1 MVGEMAAL
9 GSALAWALVSVLLR
23 DLQIH
28 LNAVS
33 LNAFRCIFA
42 ALMATAA
49 VVATGRTEAL
59 TQFSPHALTYL
70 VVSVFFGVGIG
81 DLCYFYGLK
90 YLGVIR
96 GLLLSNFYPI
106 FTAVI
111 AAAFLDEPVTPIQFV
126 GTLLVI
132 LGVILVMLPGRV
144 LRSATRPAGS
154 ENERLG
160 LVMVLLASLCW
171 AASTI
176 LLKIGLPGVDSV
188 AATAVRLI
196 AASPVLLVVAAVVP
210 PGLQVR
216 AYHRRQ
222 VAGVILSGLFTAA
235 SSLLFLVA
243 IQFTGAAKSATLIST
258 SPLFGAPISALMG
271 EKLTWQIVAGSLVSI
286 AGIWLVATA

>member
-59 TQFSPHALTYL
+59 TQFSPHALAYL

-160 LVMVLLASLCW
+160 LVMVLL
-171 AASTI
+171 
-176 LLKIGLPGVDSV
+176 
-188 AATAVRLI
+188 
-196 AASPVLLVVAAVVP
+196 VVAAVVP